1 MQIESELRQRILSRT
16 YPSGGRF
23 PTDERLCEEFG
34 VSRATVRLA
43 LDALHREGLI
53 ARYPGRGSFVSE
65 NRPHAHALRFEGS
78 IDKIVIDGDGAGTEH
93 LITTRELA
101 EPLPLEEQELELGPG
116 QQVLRLGGFR
126 MRDDRRLAKV
136 VMSLPEAIGL
146 RLDVRVGERYRS
158 IALMLREQLG
168 LKICLVRQT
177 VSAERADPE
186 IAKALDSSV
195 DVPLLV
201 RRRTFYGAGGTPLET
216 TETSYPGDRYHYEV
230 SIT

>member
-1 MQIESELRQRILSRT
+1 MQIESALRQRILSRA

-23 PTDERLCEEFG
+23 PTDERLCAEFG

-53 ARYPGRGSFVSE
+53 ARYPGRGSFVNE
-65 NRPHAHALRFEGS
+65 ERIHAHALRFEGS
-78 IDKIVIDGDGAGTEH
+78 IDKIVVEGDGAGTEH
-93 LITTRELA
+93 FITTRKLG
-101 EPLPLEEQELELGPG
+101 EPLPLEMQELELAPG
-116 QQVLRLGGFR
+116 QRVLRLGGFR
-126 MRDDRRLAKV
+126 MRDGRRLAKV
-136 VMSLPEAIGL
+136 VMSLPEAIGS
-146 RLDVRVGERYRS
+146 RLDVQVGEYYRS

-186 IAKALDSSV
+186 TAGALDSSI
-195 DVPLLV
+195 DVPFLV